1 MYADDHQ
8 IYANDNDIQ
17 KAAQTL
23 RRETEAVTQWYKENL
38 LQANPQKYQ
47 ILTLDPQPSKRTPE
61 YALKMEFDGHEV
73 KSSEYLKILGVT
85 IDNKLTFS
93 EHISDICK
101 KTSCKP
107 HTTANSEI
115 VKESLVSHKPELP
128 CSQDLTTINL
138 DDLSS
143 LHEEEPPDMCS
154 PVLPEATTTPVGEEL
169 ISTCIMPS
177 RTKMGQKALL
187 EEN

>member
-1 MYADDHQ
+1 MSSGWIHHQFPELLCTGRHLEREQEDDQKRPGDGQLKKRCGQAESAGENCGRRQRTDSGGGLRQSASLFMYADDHQ

-23 RRETEAVTQWYKENL
+23 RRETEAVSQWYKENL

-107 HTTANSEI
+107 SE
-115 VKESLVSHKPELP
+115 P
-128 CSQDLTTINL
+128 
-138 DDLSS
+138 
-143 LHEEEPPDMCS
+143 
-154 PVLPEATTTPVGEEL
+154 
-169 ISTCIMPS
+169 
-177 RTKMGQKALL
+177 
-187 EEN
+187 

>member
-1 MYADDHQ
+1 MFRVHHINYHSKSFLGITKITVQTIYLCQ
-8 IYANDNDIQ
+8 IQQIFSLFDVYIF
-17 KAAQTL
+17 
-23 RRETEAVTQWYKENL
+23 
-38 LQANPQKYQ
+38 LQ
-47 ILTLDPQPSKRTPE
+47 
-61 YALKMEFDGHEV
+61 
-73 KSSEYLKILGVT
+73 
-85 IDNKLTFS
+85 
-93 EHISDICK
+93 
-101 KTSCKP
+101 P